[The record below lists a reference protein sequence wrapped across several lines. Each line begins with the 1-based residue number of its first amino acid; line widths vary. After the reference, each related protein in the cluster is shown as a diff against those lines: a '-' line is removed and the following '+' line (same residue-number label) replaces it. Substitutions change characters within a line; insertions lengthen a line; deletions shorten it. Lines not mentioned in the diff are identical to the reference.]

1 MPHQSLMRLSA
12 KLQHK
17 TTIIRSLCNK
27 FSPKFGK
34 SKSFHY
40 FCNQMENK
48 KKDIRALTKEQ
59 LRNFFV
65 EQGDKA
71 FRGNQVYEW
80 LWQKSAYSFEDMT
93 NVSKETRQ
101 MLEDNFVINHIK
113 VDTMQRSSDGT
124 VKNAVRLHDGLIVES
139 VLIPTKTRTTAC
151 VSSQVGCSLDC
162 KFCATSRLKRMR
174 NLNPDEIYD
183 QVVAIDNESRLYH
196 DRPLSNIVFMGMGE
210 PLMNYNNVIK
220 AIDKITSTDGL
231 GMSPK
236 RITVST
242 SGVPKMIRK
251 MADDEVKFNLAVSLH
266 SAIDE
271 VRTKIMPF
279 NETFPLKD
287 LKESLEYWYLKT
299 NRKIS
304 YEYVV
309 WKGINDSK
317 KDIDAFV
324 QFCKYVPCK
333 VNIIEYNP
341 IDDGEFQQASNE
353 ALDNYIN
360 ALEQNRI
367 VVNVRRSRGKDI
379 DAACGQ
385 LANKS

>member
-1 MPHQSLMRLSA
+1 MA
-12 KLQHK
+12 
-17 TTIIRSLCNK
+17 ID
-27 FSPKFGK
+27 
-34 SKSFHY
+34 
-40 FCNQMENK
+40 

-59 LRNFFV
+59 LRDFFV
-65 EQGDKA
+65 KQGDKA

-80 LWQKSAYSFEDMT
+80 LWQKAAYSFDDMT
-93 NVSKETRQ
+93 NLSKETRL
-101 MLEDNFVINHIK
+101 MLETNFVINNIE
-113 VDTMQRSSDGT
+113 VSTVQRSNDGT
-124 VKNAVRLHDGLIVES
+124 IKNAVKLHDGLIVES

-162 KFCATSRLKRMR
+162 LFCATARLKRMR

-183 QVVAIDNESRLYH
+183 QVVAIDKESKLYFN
-196 DRPLSNIVFMGMGE
+196 RPLSNIVFMGMGE

-220 AIDKITSTDGL
+220 SIEKITSPEGL
-231 GMSPK
+231 NMSPK

-242 SGVPKMIRK
+242 SGVPKMIKK
-251 MADDEVKFNLAVSLH
+251 MADDEVKFHLAVSLH

-271 VRTKIMPF
+271 VRTSIMPF
-279 NETFPLKD
+279 NETFPLED
-287 LKESLEYWYLKT
+287 LKEALQYWYAKT
-299 NRKIS
+299 KEAVS

-309 WKGINDSK
+309 WKGINDSQ
-317 KDIDAFV
+317 KDIDALV
-324 QFCKYVPCK
+324 KFCKYVPCK

-341 IDDGEFQQASNE
+341 IDDGDFKQASKE
-353 ALDNYIN
+353 SIQQYIQH
-360 ALEQNRI
+360 LEKNRI

>member
-1 MPHQSLMRLSA
+1 MYYME
-12 KLQHK
+12 
-17 TTIIRSLCNK
+17 TT
-27 FSPKFGK
+27 
-34 SKSFHY
+34 
-40 FCNQMENK
+40 
-48 KKDIRALTKEQ
+48 KKDIRALTKDQ
-59 LRNFFV
+59 LREFFV
-65 EQGDKA
+65 KQGDQA

-80 LWQKSAYSFEDMT
+80 LWSKGAHTFEDMT

-113 VDTMQRSSDGT
+113 VDQMQRSNDGT

-139 VLIPTKTRTTAC
+139 VLIPTAKRTTAC

-162 KFCATSRLKRMR
+162 RFCATARLKRMR
-174 NLNPDEIYD
+174 NLNPDEIFD
-183 QVVAIDNESRLYH
+183 QVVAIDKESRLYF

-220 AIDKITSTDGL
+220 AIDKITSPEGL

-242 SGVPKMIRK
+242 SGVPKMIKK
-251 MADDEVKFNLAVSLH
+251 MADDEVKFKLAVSLH

-271 VRTKIMPF
+271 VRTSIMPF
-279 NETFPLKD
+279 NATFPLSD
-287 LKESLEYWYLKT
+287 LREALEYWYNKT
-299 NRKIS
+299 KNIIT

-309 WKGINDSK
+309 WDGINDTK
-317 KDIDAFV
+317 KDVDALIK
-324 QFCKYVPCK
+324 FCKFAPSK
-333 VNIIEYNP
+333 VNLIEYNP
-341 IDDGEFQQASNE
+341 IDDGEFQQANTQ
-353 ALDNYIN
+353 ALDMYISM
-360 ALEQNRI
+360 LEANNI
-367 VVNVRRSRGKDI
+367 TVTVRRSRGKDI